1 MQKPSHRIALLRAID
16 PSQNEEARWTDQT
29 NLKREPISCEG
40 VISTRVRLFKERE
53 TESEN

>member
-53 TESEN
+53 TESGN